1 MEHLRGPSAYI
12 TALPTDVIHEILRS
26 CVSRTDLFATIQL
39 CKHIYAI
46 WEEHPNTILRT
57 VVCTQLD
64 MNEDT
69 FPLAFGA
76 VLHWERARENKSL
89 PLRALLTEDELLSTC
104 LNYPRFMG
112 LTLGH
117 AIVTRLEREFS
128 KRLVVQRHRLHHRDN
143 HLLQYE
149 K

>member
-1 MEHLRGPSAYI
+1 MEHLNI
-12 TALPTDVIHEILRS
+12 TTLPTDVIHEILRS
-26 CVSRTDLFATIQL
+26 CVSRMDLFATIQL
-39 CKHIYAI
+39 CKHIYAG

-76 VLHWERARENKSL
+76 VLHWERARENESWPHK
-89 PLRALLTEDELLSTC
+89 ALLTKDELLPTR
-104 LNYPRFMG
+104 LNYLRFMG
-112 LTLGH
+112 LKLGH
-117 AIVTRLEREFS
+117 TTVTRLEREFS
-128 KRLVVQRHRLHHRDN
+128 QRLVFQRHRLHHRDN